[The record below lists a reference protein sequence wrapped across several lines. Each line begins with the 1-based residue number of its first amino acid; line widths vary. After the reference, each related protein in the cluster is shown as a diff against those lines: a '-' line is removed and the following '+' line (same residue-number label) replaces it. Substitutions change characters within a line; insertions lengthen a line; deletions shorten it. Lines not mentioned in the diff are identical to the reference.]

1 MVGESA
7 SVARVE
13 AVRAVPGRV
22 GKTRWQAQATRFAWK
37 AALNL
42 IAWAGTVFFLAPFLW
57 MVSSS
62 LKSDFDIRA
71 VPPQWIPRHP
81 MWHNYIN
88 ALLGRWPFPHYALN
102 TTFITVT
109 ATAGTV
115 LAASLVAYSFARL
128 RWRGRDTWFIILLS
142 TMMLPG
148 QVTLVPVYYLFSV
161 LGWVNTW
168 APLIVPS
175 FFGGGAF
182 NIFLARQYFMTITTE
197 MDDAA
202 RIDGCSFFNIYWRI
216 ILPMSKPILATIA
229 IFSFFGH
236 WNDFFGPLIY
246 ISSKD
251 KFTLAL
257 ALYQYRA
264 IQERSYGQMNYLM
277 AASVAMMMP
286 CLITYFLAQKLFI
299 QGIVLTGVK
308 G

>member
-1 MVGESA
+1 MVAESTLSRQA
-7 SVARVE
+7 PPSR
-13 AVRAVPGRV
+13 RAH
-22 GKTRWQAQATRFAWK
+22 WQAQAGRLLWK
-37 AALNL
+37 ALLN
-42 IAWAGTVFFLAPFLW
+42 IVAWAGTVFFLAPFLW

-71 VPPQWIPRHP
+71 VPPKWIPDHP
-81 MWHNYIN
+81 MWHNYVD
-88 ALLGRWPFPHYALN
+88 ALMGRWPFGTYALN

-109 ATAGTV
+109 ATAGAV
-115 LAASLVAYSFARL
+115 LSASLVAYAFARL
-128 RWRGRDTWFIILLS
+128 RWRGRDLWFGILLS

-148 QVTLVPVYYLFSV
+148 QVTLVPVYYLFSTF
-161 LGWVNTW
+161 GMVNTW
-168 APLIVPS
+168 LPLIVPS

-182 NIFLARQYFMTITTE
+182 NVFLARQYYMTITTE

-202 RIDGCSFFNIYWRI
+202 RIDGCSSFDIYRRI
-216 ILPMSKPILATIA
+216 LLPMSKPILATIA

-246 ISSKD
+246 ISSAERY
-251 KFTLAL
+251 TLAL
-257 ALYQYRA
+257 GLYQYQA
-264 IQERSYGQMNYLM
+264 IQERSYGKTNYLM

-286 CLITYFLAQKLFI
+286 CLIMYFVAQRLFV